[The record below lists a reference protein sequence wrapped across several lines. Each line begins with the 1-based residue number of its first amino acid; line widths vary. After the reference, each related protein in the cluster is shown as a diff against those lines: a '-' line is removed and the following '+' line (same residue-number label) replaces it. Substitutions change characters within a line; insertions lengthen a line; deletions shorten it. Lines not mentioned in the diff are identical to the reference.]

1 MSDYRGMSV
10 EDSRSPQPGSRM
22 ARRLAAS
29 APPPPKEPE
38 RGRRGGDG
46 GNGKMRV
53 LAWVSIAATSLM
65 VAQLA
70 DRLRRLPRRV
80 RRDRPEERQGRH
92 HQPPPPRHRRAQR
105 AAGRLRHPCGRRQRP
120 VRPGDGPAGRR
131 GRQAHRHDHRPAHLP
146 PNRDQARLIS
156 FPRDSM
162 VDIPKCKNETT
173 KQEMPPSRAM
183 INSAYNH
190 GGVACT
196 ISTLETLTGIRINHF
211 VEVDF
216 SGFKNIADSLG
227 GIEICLKSGVN
238 DKNAKLVLPP
248 GKSLLNGEKALGYVR
263 LRSYGDGSDIQ
274 RIKRQQIFLSKVIA
288 KATSSDLLTDPI
300 KLTGF
305 IKSAAQSVTMDPDLA
320 NNPQKLIDIGMSA
333 KDLTAKGVKLTTV
346 PWIPDPEDENRV
358 VWQQPAAGE
367 LFDSIINDTELP
379 EPTPSATADKPKVA
393 VKPGQVRIQ
402 VLNATG
408 EPGRAREVADQL
420 AKEGFQ
426 VTGLGNYADAG
437 GQPVAATEVRYPK
450 TAETG
455 ADHADVLTKKL
466 NPAPDATAKQGQAHQ
481 HRALHADGGP
491 PPPRRPPTGRR
502 VRCSSSSSAPTS
514 RPSRSPSCRRP
525 WRRTPSPRPSRRT
538 SACKAPASCLCN
550 PQAVRQDLRRPLGWF
565 GSATRL
571 ALAGVAAC
579 RVPRPRAKLSDFP
592 VSDTKYSPP
601 VQVPGEE
608 SAGRRTQGPA
618 GRSPAA
624 AASSSAL
631 ARSRP
636 SPPRSPSPRPGRR
649 SAGATRTSTTSSSCS
664 SRSSWWAT
672 RWCRRSTPTPT
683 GRSTSSS
690 TPSTCRCS
698 C

>member
-65 VAQLA
+65 VAGSLTGYVAYRDAFGAIDQKNVKDDIINPRPRDTGALNVLLVGSDTRAGDGNAQYGQETARLA
-70 DRLRRLPRRV
+70 D
-80 RRDRPEERQGRH
+80 
-92 HQPPPPRHRRAQR
+92 
-105 AAGRLRHPCGRRQRP
+105 AGGKRTDTIIVLHIS
-120 VRPGDGPAGRR
+120 
-131 GRQAHRHDHRPAHLP
+131 
-146 PNRDQARLIS
+146 PNRDQARLVS

-173 KQEMPPSRAM
+173 KQEMPPRRAM
-183 INSAYNH
+183 INSAYND

-196 ISTLETLTGIRINHF
+196 MSTLETLTGIRINHF

-216 SGFKNIADSLG
+216 SGFKNIVDSLG

-238 DKNAKLVLPP
+238 DKKAKLVLPP
-248 GKSLLNGEKALGYVR
+248 GKSLLDGEKALGYVR

-305 IKSAAQSVTMDPDLA
+305 IKSAAASVTMDPDLA

-333 KDLTAKGVKLTTV
+333 KDLTAKGVQLTTV

-379 EPTPSATADKPKVA
+379 EPTPSATAVADKPKVA

-466 NPAPDATAKQGQAHQ
+466 NPAPDATAGKVRPTNTEPYTPTVAPTT
-481 HRALHADGGP
+481 APAADGPKGP
-491 PPPRRPPTGRR
+491 VLQLVIGTDF
-502 VRCSSSSSAPTS
+502 
-514 RPSRSPSCRRP
+514 
-525 WRRTPSPRPSRRT
+525 
-538 SACKAPASCLCN
+538 KA
-550 PQAVRQDLRRPLGWF
+550 VKV
-565 GSATRL
+565 T
-571 ALAGVAAC
+571 
-579 RVPRPRAKLSDFP
+579 KLSEA
-592 VSDTKYSPP
+592 VEKNTI
-601 VQVPGEE
+601 
-608 SAGRRTQGPA
+608 T
-618 GRSPAA
+618 
-624 AASSSAL
+624 ASQQKNV
-631 ARSRP
+631 
-636 SPPRSPSPRPGRR
+636 
-649 SAGATRTSTTSSSCS
+649 CV
-664 SRSSWWAT
+664 
-672 RWCRRSTPTPT
+672 
-683 GRSTSSS
+683 
-690 TPSTCRCS
+690 
-698 C
+698 